1 MESETTSSAPRGDAQ
16 PLTVRALLATAMSD
30 VVAAEQRVRSAQE
43 ELRRA
48 LLASADAHRRA
59 ARLAIWTADA
69 AAAKHHGLWAK
80 EDALSA
86 DCISIRRA

>member
-1 MESETTSSAPRGDAQ
+1 MEPEGRSSIDQADDQ
-16 PLTVRALLATAMSD
+16 SLTVRALLAAAMSD
-30 VVAAEQRVRSAQE
+30 VAAAEERVCSAQE

-59 ARLAIWTADA
+59 ARLAIWTADTA
-69 AAAKHHGLWAK
+69 TAKDHHLFAQ

-86 DCISIRRA
+86 DCIPIRRV